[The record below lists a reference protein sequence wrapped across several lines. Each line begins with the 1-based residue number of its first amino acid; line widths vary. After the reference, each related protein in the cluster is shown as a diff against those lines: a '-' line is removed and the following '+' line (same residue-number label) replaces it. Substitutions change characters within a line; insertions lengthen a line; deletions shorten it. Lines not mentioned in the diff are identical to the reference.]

1 MDDTALQ
8 LSMVRRLADIDR
20 EAWDALANPPGARY
34 DPFLSWNFLEALE
47 SSGAATIETGW
58 SPYHILVYGPGETL
72 RAAMPL
78 YAKTHSQGEFV
89 FDHGWA
95 DAFERAGGQY
105 YPKLLSA
112 VPFTPV
118 SGRRLLV
125 PPGPDEA
132 QLRQVLVSG
141 AIQVAEDNNLSSL
154 HINFLEPDEAE
165 AMGKLGMM
173 LRTDQQFHWVN
184 DGYASFDDFLGAL
197 SSAKRKNL
205 RKERKRAQAGLSF
218 VRLSGDEITE
228 EHWDSF
234 FRFYI
239 DTGSRKWGSPYLTR
253 KTFSRLNQRMADRIL
268 LIFAMEDGIPVAG
281 AMNMIGSDTLYGRY
295 WGCLE
300 VRPMLHF
307 ETCYYQA
314 MDYAIAHGLK
324 YVEAGAQG
332 GHKLARGYGPVAT
345 HSAHWIAHPGLREA
359 ISDFLDHER
368 KAVAADMDFLKMRT
382 PFRNVP

>member
-1 MDDTALQ
+1 GM
-8 LSMVRRLADIDR
+8 RF
-20 EAWDALANPPGARY
+20 
-34 DPFLSWNFLEALE
+34 DPFLSWDFLEALE
-47 SSGAATIETGW
+47 SSGAATPQTGW
-58 SPYHILVYGPGETL
+58 APHHLLLHGPGGTL

-118 SGRRLLV
+118 TSRRLLV
-125 PPGPDEA
+125 PPGPDEVA
-132 QLRQVLVSG
+132 LKQALISG
-141 AIQVAEDNNLSSL
+141 AIRIAEENNLSSL
-154 HINFLEPDEAE
+154 HINFIDENTT
-165 AMGKLGMM
+165 KTLDGMN
-173 LRTDQQFHWVN
+173 LLIRADQQFHWVN
-184 DGYASFDDFLGAL
+184 QGYESFDDFLGAL
-197 SSAKRKNL
+197 TSAKRKNL
-205 RKERKRAQAGLSF
+205 RKERRRAQDGLEF
-218 VRLSGDEITE
+218 VHITGDSITE
-228 EHWDSF
+228 DHWDSF

-239 DTGSRKWGSPYLTR
+239 DTGARKWGSPYLTR
-253 KTFSRLNQRMADRIL
+253 ETFSMLGERMAENIL

-300 VRPMLHF
+300 ARPMLHF

-314 MDYAIAHGLK
+314 IDYAIEHGLK

-345 HSAHWIAHPGLREA
+345 HSAHWIAHAGLREA
-359 ISDFLDHER
+359 IGDYLGHER
-368 KAVAADMDFLKMRT
+368 SAVEADMDFLKHRT
-382 PFRNVP
+382 PFRNEDK